1 MKRFGGDPRG
11 SASGLRQGS
20 ALHPRRVFDPLD
32 TLLAIELSASAYSV
46 RVFIQRTYG
55 SKKKQNPKSMKVATE
70 GFQRAT
76 TNFVCFHALWSRPQT
91 RNPLRHAKSRRIK
104 RTPPRQR
111 PQKSPNR
118 KQPESAEIRA
128 VSGVREVAD
137 SAPQGRKGKGKRRR
151 KGVKTMSC
159 RAQRA
164 MRRVR

>member
-1 MKRFGGDPRG
+1 MDSYGGKEDARG

-76 TNFVCFHALWSRPQT
+76 ANFVCFHALWCA
-91 RNPLRHAKSRRIK
+91 HRRIPLLQTYTINK
-104 RTPPRQR
+104 
-111 PQKSPNR
+111 K
-118 KQPESAEIRA
+118 
-128 VSGVREVAD
+128 VSTKN
-137 SAPQGRKGKGKRRR
+137 AP
-151 KGVKTMSC
+151 
-159 RAQRA
+159 A
-164 MRRVR
+164 